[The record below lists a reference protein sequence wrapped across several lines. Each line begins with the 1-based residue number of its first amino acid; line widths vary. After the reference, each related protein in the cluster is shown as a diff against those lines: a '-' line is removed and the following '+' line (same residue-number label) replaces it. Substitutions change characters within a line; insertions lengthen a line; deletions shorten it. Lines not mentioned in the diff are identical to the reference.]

1 MANLAASPELLPSAR
16 AMVEREGI
24 RGFVCVPL
32 QSRGRILGTLSL
44 GRRST
49 EPFTDAEIALLE
61 AAANQISLA
70 LDNARLYSAT
80 RSQLEELKQAETQLM
95 EGERLSTVGRLAA
108 GLVHEINNPLTVIL
122 GQAELVMKELADSAR
137 GRERMRIIMQETSRV
152 GRLLGRVLQLS
163 EPQPSERRPCAL
175 EEQVRWVAEVK
186 RDELDR
192 DGIRIV
198 TEVATVPSVYAD
210 QDQIRQ
216 VLLNLVQNA
225 QQAMAKHP
233 GQRVLTLLVSESDGR
248 VRVEVRDTGPGIPPE
263 VLPRIFDAFFT
274 TKTAGDGTGLGLWV
288 SYGIV
293 EQHQGRLRAESRPEG
308 GAAFIIELPYRKG
321 SR

>member
-1 MANLAASPELLPSAR
+1 
-16 AMVEREGI
+16 
-24 RGFVCVPL
+24 
-32 QSRGRILGTLSL
+32 
-44 GRRST
+44 
-49 EPFTDAEIALLE
+49 
-61 AAANQISLA
+61 
-70 LDNARLYSAT
+70 
-80 RSQLEELKQAETQLM
+80 
-95 EGERLSTVGRLAA
+95 
-108 GLVHEINNPLTVIL
+108 
-122 GQAELVMKELADSAR
+122 
-137 GRERMRIIMQETSRV
+137 
-152 GRLLGRVLQLS
+152 
-163 EPQPSERRPCAL
+163 
-175 EEQVRWVAEVK
+175 VRWVAEVK

-233 GQRVLTLLVSESDGR
+233 GQRVLTLRVSESDGR

-274 TKTAGDGTGLGLWV
+274 TKPAGDGTGLGLWV

-293 EQHQGRLRAESRPEG
+293 EQHQGRLSAESWPGG
-308 GAAFIIELPYRKG
+308 GATFIVELPYRKAP
-321 SR
+321 S

>member
-1 MANLAASPELLPSAR
+1 
-16 AMVEREGI
+16 
-24 RGFVCVPL
+24 
-32 QSRGRILGTLSL
+32 
-44 GRRST
+44 
-49 EPFTDAEIALLE
+49 
-61 AAANQISLA
+61 
-70 LDNARLYSAT
+70 
-80 RSQLEELKQAETQLM
+80 
-95 EGERLSTVGRLAA
+95 
-108 GLVHEINNPLTVIL
+108 VIL
-122 GQAELVMKELADSAR
+122 GQAELVMKELADSVR

-163 EPQPSERRPCAL
+163 QPQPSERRPCAL
-175 EEQVRWVAEVK
+175 EDQVRWVVEVK

-225 QQAMAKHP
+225 QQAMAKQP

-248 VRVEVRDTGPGIPPE
+248 VRVEVRDTGPGIPPD
-263 VLPRIFDAFFT
+263 VLPRVFDAFFT
-274 TKTAGDGTGLGLWV
+274 TKPAGDGTGLGLWV

-308 GAAFIIELPYRKG
+308 GAAFIIELPYRKAP
-321 SR
+321 S